1 MMQKT
6 MRAAVVYGQNDLR
19 LETVPVPETPAGSIL
34 VKVQACAI
42 CGTDLRIYKKGDY
55 RAQYPVITGHEIAAT
70 IVDIAPDVT
79 TDFKVGDRVVVAPG
93 HGCGHCKMCRAG
105 QPNVCLTPHPSL
117 GYKLNGG
124 FAEYMAVPEHIF
136 RLGFV
141 NKIPD
146 ELTYQ
151 QASLSE
157 IIACC
162 INAHRNAPVHPGDTV
177 LIFGGGPAGI
187 IHAHLARL
195 EGASR
200 VIITQRSLG
209 RLNRIA
215 ETFPGLADDLVSS
228 QDCDIVEKI
237 REMTDGVGPDVVFV
251 CAPSASAQEQAL
263 AVVANRGRVNF
274 FGGLPKDDCIVHL
287 NSNELHYKEYF
298 ISGASSS
305 LPETNRE
312 ALELLRTRKIDP
324 DKLKTHVLPL
334 ERVKEG
340 YELMLNKQC
349 IKVVIQIGD
358 CE

>member
-1 MMQKT
+1 MNKT
-6 MRAAVVYGQNDLR
+6 MKAAMVYGQNDLR

-34 VKVQACAI
+34 IKVQACAI

-55 RAQYPVITGHEIAAT
+55 RAQYPVITGHEIAGT
-70 IVDIAPDVT
+70 VVDVAPGVT
-79 TDFKVGDRVVVAPG
+79 SVKAGDRVVVAPG
-93 HGCGHCKMCRAG
+93 HGCGECRMCKSG
-105 QPNVCLTPHPSL
+105 QPNVCTNPHPSL

-146 ELTYQ
+146 ELSYE
-151 QASLSE
+151 QASMSE

-162 INAHRNAPVHPGDTV
+162 INAHRNAKVNEGDTV

-187 IHAHLARL
+187 IHAHLSRL
-195 EGASR
+195 EGAKK
-200 VIITQRSLG
+200 VIITQRSKG
-209 RLNRIA
+209 RLDRIA
-215 ETFPGLADDLVSS
+215 ARFPGLADHLVCSSEVEDLEAEILKLTGGLGA
-228 QDCDIVEKI
+228 DA
-237 REMTDGVGPDVVFV
+237 VFV
-251 CAPSASAQEQAL
+251 CAPSAAAQEQAL
-263 AVVANRGRVNF
+263 HLVGNRGRVNF

-287 NSNELHYKEYF
+287 DSNQLHYKEFF

-324 DKLKTHVLPL
+324 DKLITHVLPL
-334 ERVKEG
+334 DRVDEG
-340 YELMLNKQC
+340 YQLMLDKES
-349 IKVVIQIGD
+349 IKVVIKIGD
-358 CE
+358 QA